1 MADWIPYLNAD
12 TTIAAMVLCLAAL
25 FSLRWHR
32 WLVVPH
38 TKSVHAAKAGKSTP
52 AHRHRVAYGSG
63 QSSREDV
70 QPVSIDDQWSRVT
83 GAVSRA
89 IDGVGDIKRW
99 QVSAEQQLDAA
110 VYAIDGLLDELAE
123 VMPTQSLGSL
133 RQSAMDWDAVVA
145 VAVAENAAN
154 QPSYEIAAAA

>member
-38 TKSVHAAKAGKSTP
+38 AKSVRTMPSKMAHASA
-52 AHRHRVAYGSG
+52 
-63 QSSREDV
+63 QSSRKDA
-70 QPVSIDDQWSRVT
+70 QRVSIDDQWSRVT

-154 QPSYEIAAAA
+154 QPGYEIAAAA